1 MISFIIW
8 ICGILLWM
16 KMSSFLYKAFL
27 LIQIAAGG
35 FGVTP
40 AQAALGGG
48 SDSVEADRRAMHAP
62 TNTPQ
67 SQRLAIEAAAAPS
80 SSSTSNA
87 SAAYSVSTLESGT
100 ITVREFL
107 TPQGTV
113 FGVAWN
119 GLTTP
124 DLSQLLG
131 SHYDEYQAEAAKSR
145 SPGHRNSHA
154 VRTEKLV
161 VEASGHMRDQRGRA
175 YLPGEVPS
183 GVSLDDIK

>member
-1 MISFIIW
+1 
-8 ICGILLWM
+8 M
-16 KMSSFLYKAFL
+16 KKSSFLASAFL
-27 LIQIAAGG
+27 LIQLTGGG
-35 FGVTP
+35 FGTTR

-48 SDSVEADRRAMHAP
+48 SDSVEADRRAMNAQTSSP
-62 TNTPQ
+62 KT
-67 SQRLAIEAAAAPS
+67 QRLAEVAVAAPS
-80 SSSTSNA
+80 PPNT
-87 SAAYSVSTLESGT
+87 SAAYSVITLESGT
-100 ITVREFL
+100 ITVREFIS
-107 TPQGTV
+107 PQGTV

-119 GLTTP
+119 GLRTP

-131 SHYDEYQAEAAKSR
+131 SHYDEYQAEAAQSR

-154 VRTEKLV
+154 VRNEKLV